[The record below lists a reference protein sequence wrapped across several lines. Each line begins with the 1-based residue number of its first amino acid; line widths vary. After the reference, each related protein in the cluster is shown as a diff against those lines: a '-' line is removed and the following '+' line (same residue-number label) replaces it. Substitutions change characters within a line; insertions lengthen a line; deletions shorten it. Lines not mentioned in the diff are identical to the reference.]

1 MWLPLLVVLG
11 LLFLYRW
18 YRQSL
23 ILDNLTGK
31 YVFIT
36 GCDTGFGNILAKNLD
51 RRGMR
56 VLAACLRETGAENLK
71 KETSSRLQTVILN
84 VTDSESVSTAAKWVS
99 SIVGEQGLWGLV
111 NNAGVSIPCSPNEWM
126 TKADFAKVLD
136 INLLGL
142 VDVTLN
148 LLPFIRKARG
158 RVVNIASIAGRFTLT
173 SGGYCLSKYGVESFS
188 DTLRREMKP
197 FGVKVCIIEPG
208 FFNTQITNTQ
218 ALKADL
224 KRAWEKTTEEVRQ
237 SYGEE
242 YYLQSLKCVDA
253 VKLVCNNNLQL
264 VPQAIEHALS
274 AVHPWTRYSVGWDTK
289 LIYLPLSYFP
299 TFIIDFILTIAQPRP
314 AQAK

>member
-23 ILDNLTGK
+23 ILDNLRGK

-56 VLAACLRETGAENLK
+56 VLAACLGETGAENLK

-84 VTDSESVSTAAKWVS
+84 VTDSESVSSAAKWVS

>member
-23 ILDNLTGK
+23 ILDNLRGK

-56 VLAACLRETGAENLK
+56 VLAACLGETGAENLK

-84 VTDSESVSTAAKWVS
+84 VTDSESVSSAAKWVS

-242 YYLQSLKCVDA
+242 YYLQ
-253 VKLVCNNNLQL
+253 
-264 VPQAIEHALS
+264 
-274 AVHPWTRYSVGWDTK
+274 
-289 LIYLPLSYFP
+289 
-299 TFIIDFILTIAQPRP
+299 
-314 AQAK
+314 

>member
-56 VLAACLRETGAENLK
+56 VLAACLGETGAENLK

>member
-56 VLAACLRETGAENLK
+56 VLAACLGETGAENLK

-84 VTDSESVSTAAKWVS
+84 VTDSESVSSAAKWVS

>member
-11 LLFLYRW
+11 LLLLYRW

-56 VLAACLRETGAENLK
+56 VLAACLGETGAENLK

-84 VTDSESVSTAAKWVS
+84 VTDSESVSSAAKWVS

-111 NNAGVSIPCSPNEWM
+111 NNAGVSIPSSPNEWM

-158 RVVNIASIAGRFTLT
+158 RVVNIASIAGRFTL
-173 SGGYCLSKYGVESFS
+173 SPGGYCMSKYGVESFS
-188 DTLRREMKP
+188 DALRREMKP

-208 FFNTQITNTQ
+208 FFNTQLTNTQ
-218 ALKADL
+218 ALKADIQRTWG
-224 KRAWEKTTEEVRQ
+224 KATEEVRQ

-242 YYLQSLKCVDA
+242 YYLQSLKCIDA

-299 TFIIDFILTIAQPRP
+299 TFIIDFLLTIAQPRP

>member
-11 LLFLYRW
+11 LIFLYRW

-23 ILDNLTGK
+23 ILDNLAGK

-36 GCDTGFGNILAKNLD
+36 GCDTGFGNILARNLD
-51 RRGMR
+51 KRGIR
-56 VLAACLRETGAENLK
+56 VLAACLSDTGAENLK
-71 KETSSRLQTVILN
+71 KDTSSRLQTVILN
-84 VTDSESVSTAAKWVS
+84 VTDSESVSSAAKWVS

-111 NNAGVSIPCSPNEWM
+111 NNAGVCIPCSPNEWM

-158 RVVNIASIAGRFTLT
+158 RVINVASIAGRFTLNP
-173 SGGYCLSKYGVESFS
+173 GGYCMSKYGVESFS

-208 FFNTQITNTQ
+208 FFNTQLTNTQ

-224 KRAWEKTTEEVRQ
+224 QKNWESTTEERRQ

-242 YYLQSLKCVDA
+242 YYLESLKCIDA

-264 VPQAIEHALS
+264 VPQTIERALS
-274 AVHPWTRYSVGWDTK
+274 AVHPWTRYSVGWDTT

-299 TFIIDFILTIAQPRP
+299 TFILDFLLTIAQPRP